1 MIQTYTK
8 NEPKVK
14 VYEYKGDLNKKSE
27 EHLDVKKS
35 TGKKLP
41 ETGDPLSLT
50 SLGFASLIGAR
61 KLRRKR

>member
-14 VYEYKGDLNKKSE
+14 VYEYNGDLNKKYE

-41 ETGDPLSLT
+41 ETGD
-50 SLGFASLIGAR
+50 R
-61 KLRRKR
+61 